1 MADKKITA
9 LTDLGTGIASVDL
22 FHVIDDPAGTPVNK
36 KISAA
41 NVFNNVP
48 SWLGLSDTAQALTAA
63 GAVTVTESITNL
75 TLAGTAAA
83 LTLADGAQGQIK
95 IVTCINGAG
104 AGTMTMTPTNFSGG
118 TTIAWTTGTT
128 GSTLTPA
135 TGAMGVGSG
144 STWVGIFNN
153 SSWHTLAAIGITIA

>member
-9 LTDLGTGIASVDL
+9 LTDLGTGIAAADL
-22 FHVIDDPAGTPVNK
+22 FHVIDDPTGTPVNK

-41 NVFNNVP
+41 NVFNNVT
-48 SWLGLSDTAQALTAA
+48 SWLGLADTAQALTAA
-63 GAVTVTESITNL
+63 GAVNVTTSITNL
-75 TLAGTAAA
+75 TLAGSAAA

-104 AGTMTMTPTNFSGG
+104 AGTMTMTPTNLAGG
-118 TTIAWTTGTT
+118 TTVAWTQGTN

-135 TGAMGVGSG
+135 TGAMGVGTG

-153 SSWHTLAAIGITIA
+153 SKWHTLAAIGVTIA